1 MEKHRRIY
9 LDVRFLYFTQTG
21 KMTAVDSK
29 KLYIYNVIPRVMTK
43 KLCKGIHIKTVQ
55 MNQIE
60 F

>member
-1 MEKHRRIY
+1 M
-9 LDVRFLYFTQTG
+9 DVRFLYFTQTG